1 MDGPLYLNL
10 NVRNIV
16 QLRIAFAIKTPHLLV
31 MFNHKATR
39 SFLDMHHIFNAVFRQ
54 TPSALI
60 KLIRFR
66 VHPFVLHNQRYM
78 RIRSWRI
85 YRYTTGTLDIQKRN
99 KFLSFQNG
107 RQGGGGYREDTP
119 PLCRGLS
126 RSSIHCRTSFHLI
139 PLELFP
145 LISFSLSLFSLLLC
159 KHYRHPWHP
168 PSLHSFCVCVQF

>member
-39 SFLDMHHIFNAVFRQ
+39 SFLDMHHICNAVFRQ

-107 RQGGGGYREDTP
+107 RQGGGVIERIHLHSVGGCLGRQSIAVP
-119 PLCRGLS
+119 HSILFLS
-126 RSSIHCRTSFHLI
+126 SY
-139 PLELFP
+139 FP
-145 LISFSLSLFSLLLC
+145 LFLSLSLSLL
-159 KHYRHPWHP
+159 
-168 PSLHSFCVCVQF
+168 PSLM